1 MFDFSIVTSWVHEL
15 LTSFMPLGLAI
26 FIECVIVGLCILL
39 MYVVVAILMIFMER
53 KVCAAFQCR
62 LGPMRVGPW
71 GTLQVFADVF
81 KMLTKEIITIRRS
94 DKFLYNLAPYIVIL
108 ASVLAF
114 SCLPF
119 NKGMEILDFNV
130 GVFFMMAASSIGIVG
145 ILLAGWSSNNKYSLI
160 GAMRSGAQMISY
172 ELSIGLSILTIIV
185 LTDTMQFS
193 EIVARQADGWFIFKG
208 HIPAMI
214 AFVIYLIAG
223 NAEVNRGPF
232 DLPEAESELTAGY
245 HTEYSGM
252 HFGLFYVAEFVN
264 LFIIA
269 GVAST
274 IFLGGWMPLHISGW
288 EGFNTVMDYSGLRL
302 VLRQD
307 ALRHL
312 AADVDQM
319 DLPAP
324 ARGPDSDAGVEI
336 PGTDRAG
343 QSAADGRH
351 RRIQTAF
358 LSMANYIQG
367 LFHGI
372 RTLLTG
378 LKVTGKEFVTPKI
391 TEQYPENRATLKM
404 NERFCGTLT
413 MPHDAE
419 GKNKCVAC
427 GLCQA
432 ACPNGTIKI
441 TTETVTDEET
451 GKPRRRLVKYEYD
464 LGACM
469 FCHLCVNA
477 CPHDAIRFDTAFEHA
492 VYTRDK
498 LVKTLNK

>member
-193 EIVARQADGWFIFKG
+193 EMSCGLSILTMVVLMGTMQFSEIVEGQADGWFIFKG

-288 EGFNTVMDYSGLRL
+288 EGFNTVMEYIPGFVWFFGKAFFVVWLLMWIKWTFPRLR
-302 VLRQD
+302 
-307 ALRHL
+307 
-312 AADVDQM
+312 VDQI
-319 DLPAP
+319 LTLEWKYLVP
-324 ARGPDSDAGVEI
+324 I
-336 PGTDRAG
+336 
-343 QSAADGRH
+343 
-351 RRIQTAF
+351 
-358 LSMANYIQG
+358 G
-367 LFHGI
+367 LVN
-372 RTLLTG
+372 LL
-378 LKVTGKEFVTPKI
+378 LMVVIVVF
-391 TEQYPENRATLKM
+391 
-404 NERFCGTLT
+404 
-413 MPHDAE
+413 
-419 GKNKCVAC
+419 
-427 GLCQA
+427 
-432 ACPNGTIKI
+432 
-441 TTETVTDEET
+441 
-451 GKPRRRLVKYEYD
+451 
-464 LGACM
+464 
-469 FCHLCVNA
+469 
-477 CPHDAIRFDTAFEHA
+477 
-492 VYTRDK
+492 K
-498 LVKTLNK
+498 LHF